1 MQNQEGEED
10 EPSVVFAAVVEDVL
24 VRKIIFNMILLCSLR
39 VNKNTLGTM
48 VGQAAATERR
58 P

>member
-10 EPSVVFAAVVEDVL
+10 EPSVVFVAVVEDVL
-24 VRKIIFNMILLCSLR
+24 VRKIIFNMILLCSLK
-39 VNKNTLGTM
+39 VNKNNPGTR
-48 VGQAAATERR
+48 VCQAPATERW